1 MRRPLL
7 TALAGLMT
15 LSMTASVVAQAP
27 TETGPEA
34 TVTVFAA
41 ASLAEAVKE
50 LAQRYER
57 ETGRSL
63 RLSFASSST
72 LARQIENGAPA
83 DIFLSADEEWM
94 SYLDER
100 QLVARGTWVHP
111 IGNRLVLIA
120 PADKFAD
127 IDLTKPLSVKSA
139 LGEDGRLAVGDPAHV
154 PAGRY
159 AKQALE
165 HYELWALAEPRLARA
180 ENVRAALALVER
192 GEAPLGIVYSTD
204 ARASKQVRVLAE
216 FPAESHEPI
225 RYSFAAITRRDDVA
239 ARAALDY
246 LTNGAA
252 AEIYATYGFIT
263 R

>member
-1 MRRPLL
+1 MRELVS
-7 TALAGLMT
+7 TTLAGLVA
-15 LSMTASVVAQAP
+15 LSLTAPVFAA
-27 TETGPEA
+27 EE

-41 ASLAEAVKE
+41 VSLTDAVKQ

-83 DIFLSADEEWM
+83 DLFLSADEEWM
-94 SYLDER
+94 RYLDER

-111 IGNRLVLIA
+111 IANRLVLIA
-120 PADKFAD
+120 PVDRAADF
-127 IDLTKPLSVKSA
+127 DLTKKLSWSSA
-139 LGEDGRLAVGDPAHV
+139 LGDGRLAVGDPAHV

-159 AKQALE
+159 AKQALA
-165 HYELWALAEPRLARA
+165 HYDLWTLAEPRLARA

-192 GEAPLGIVYSTD
+192 GEAPLGIVYATD
-204 ARASKQVRVLAE
+204 ARASQYVRVLAE
-216 FPAESHEPI
+216 FPAESHDPI
-225 RYSFAAITRRDDVA
+225 RYSFAAVTRRDDVA
-239 ARAALDY
+239 TRAALDY